1 MKMNKGDSMITSFKM
16 AKQYIKADYE
26 KINGKMTFKGFV
38 MSYLFEQGFK
48 YIVWLRLTQ
57 FYWLKKGICMPLFVI
72 SRFILKH
79 YAYKFCYEISYRAE
93 IAPGF
98 SISHHGV
105 LIVNSGTKIGK
116 NCWMRPGTCI
126 GKRSVEYDGNAPVI
140 GDNVQIGFGVCIFG
154 DINIGDNVSIGGNAV
169 VVKDVPSNC
178 VVAGVP
184 AKIIKRL

>member
-1 MKMNKGDSMITSFKM
+1 MITSFKM
-16 AKQYIKADYE
+16 AKQYIKSDYE
-26 KINGKMTFKGFV
+26 KINGRISFWGFITS
-38 MSYLFEQGFK
+38 MMFEPGFK
-48 YIVWLRLTQ
+48 YIFWMRLTQ
-57 FYWLKKGICMPLFVI
+57 FYWLKKGICIPLFVFC
-72 SRFILKH
+72 RFILKH
-79 YAYKFCYEISYRAE
+79 YSYKYNYDVSYRAD

-105 LIVNSGTKIGK
+105 LIIRAANKIGK
-116 NCWMRPGTCI
+116 NCWVRPGTCI
-126 GKRSVEYDGNAPVI
+126 GKKSVEDESDGAVI

-154 DINIGDNVSIGGNAV
+154 NVHIGDNVSIGGNSV